1 MGLDDEIA
9 RGVFRQPL
17 DLEPIKSRVR
27 DGKLNSED
35 FAKLIEEVERRRAQ
49 NKRLH
54 GIVGVP

>member
-1 MGLDDEIA
+1 MGIDDEIA

-17 DLEPIKSRVR
+17 DLEPIKARLR
-27 DGKLNSED
+27 DGKVHPDDL
-35 FAKLIEEVERRRAQ
+35 AQLIEEVERLRVQ

>member
-1 MGLDDEIA
+1 MGIDDEIA

-17 DLEPIKSRVR
+17 DLEPIKVRLR
-27 DGKLNSED
+27 DGKVHPDDL
-35 FAKLIEEVERRRAQ
+35 AQLIEEVERLRVQ

>member
-17 DLEPIKSRVR
+17 DLEPIKARLR
-27 DGKLNSED
+27 DGKVHPD
-35 FAKLIEEVERRRAQ
+35 DPAQLIEEVERLRAQ

-54 GIVGVP
+54 AIVGVP